1 MRYFS
6 AAAVILLFFS
16 TLSAAQNKAGEQL
29 KALQAKFNSLSD
41 ISADFVQYTNGREN
55 ISGKFAY
62 KKEGKLR
69 LELKNILVVTDGKTN
84 WSYNKKENKVVI
96 SDYDPSDPSV
106 LSLDKFINDYPSG
119 CSVSAG
125 AEKGSRFLT
134 LIPATEKHNFKSAK
148 MFINEKDL
156 VDKLIIEDLNGNLI
170 KVIFSDIKT
179 NSGLSNSKFTFN
191 PPKGSKV
198 IDLR

>member
-1 MRYFS
+1 MRY
-6 AAAVILLFFS
+6 
-16 TLSAAQNKAGEQL
+16 LSAVALILICFTTVSSAQGKAGEQL

-41 ISADFVQYTNGREN
+41 ISADFVQYTNGKEN
-55 ISGKFAY
+55 ISGKFSY

-106 LSLDKFINDYPSG
+106 LSLNRFINDYPSG

-125 AEKGSRFLT
+125 VEKGSRFLT
-134 LIPATEKHNFKSAK
+134 LIPKTEKHKFKSVK

-156 VDKLIIEDLNGNLI
+156 VDKLIIEDMNGNFI
-170 KVIFSDIKT
+170 TINFSDIKT